1 MYQQGFLAMQDI
13 FTFGMFVHYF
23 QKPHYVFEI
32 HIVHVLDEISSIVS
46 LQEYL
51 SK

>member
-13 FTFGMFVHYF
+13 FTFGMFVHYC

-32 HIVHVLDEISSIVS
+32 HIVLKLEKWKYNTKIT
-46 LQEYL
+46 QTN
-51 SK
+51 